1 LTSNTLTNT
10 NKRVHIGLQKRFT
23 RMSSPIDNS
32 EHVFPEQ
39 DLSSLHVLGTGI
51 YKSPQIQQSEE
62 HITQDSALIFAP
74 NQQNCF
80 SSSSVPQLCMLLDT
94 PMIGNSH
101 ANSTFIP
108 NIPVFDLT
116 QITGSFDIESLGSE
130 AAGVV
135 STQEPFVYAK
145 LPLQLYNRIIEMLHQ
160 QQQAYSQ
167 QVTHE
172 ESSCNR
178 SNYNGSCENN
188 IDSCSA
194 DIAATTT
201 SSKREDETF
210 HIKGSWTEEE
220 DRKLIDLVRKHGAK
234 RWSYIATHLKGRIGK
249 QCRERYL
256 NHLDPGINKKAW
268 TIDEDNIIIEM
279 HKKHGNQWAKISR
292 LLPGRT
298 ANAIKNHW
306 NSTLSRRNEG
316 RKNEETS
323 RASTPILEAN
333 SSLSLPTSDIQAD
346 SAEFNCMEMFNSNLT
361 PSNKKRRAQE
371 AYGNTEA
378 DGEYLQKKMKVDQ
391 QEALELES
399 DECINDFNPYSST
412 SYSTTSNIQRTQVI
426 LL

>member
-1 LTSNTLTNT
+1 
-10 NKRVHIGLQKRFT
+10 
-23 RMSSPIDNS
+23 MSSPIDNS

-51 YKSPQIQQSEE
+51 YKSAQIQQSEE
-62 HITQDSALIFAP
+62 QMLEDSPLIFTP
-74 NQQNCF
+74 TQQNCF
-80 SSSSVPQLCMLLDT
+80 GSSSVPQLCMLLDT

-101 ANSTFIP
+101 PNSTFIP

-116 QITGSFDIESLGSE
+116 QIAGAFDLEPLGSD
-130 AAGVV
+130 AAGVA
-135 STQEPFVYAK
+135 SSQEPFVYAK

-160 QQQAYSQ
+160 QQAYSQ
-167 QVTHE
+167 QVTRL

-178 SNYNGSCENN
+178 SSPSDSHENN
-188 IDSCSA
+188 IGSCSS
-194 DIAATTT
+194 DITASIT
-201 SSKREDETF
+201 SSKREDEAF

-220 DRKLIDLVRKHGAK
+220 DRKLIELVRKHGAK

-316 RKNEETS
+316 RKNEETGRVS
-323 RASTPILEAN
+323 PPVFETN
-333 SSLSLPTSDIQAD
+333 GSLALQTSDMQAD
-346 SAEFNCMEMFNSNLT
+346 STEFNCMEMFNSNLT
-361 PSNKKRRAQE
+361 PSNKKKRVQE
-371 AYGNTEA
+371 AYDNTEVNG
-378 DGEYLQKKMKVDQ
+378 DYMQKKMKMDQ
-391 QEALELES
+391 QEALDLES

-412 SYSTTSNIQRTQVI
+412 SYSTTSNIQRAQVI